1 MPPDQVR
8 DNSRPDCLP
17 APVLAFEPVQHPRG
31 TPSESGYPLGPD
43 RPAAG
48 ELGAAGAKLRGRR
61 QAHRRTG
68 RTHCTSPRLRI
79 PATGFTRPGG
89 SIATSRGGIYTFPA
103 VRGRPAEAMGHSPS
117 SNRTVGSTTSIEP
130 RSRAATGGTFTA
142 DFGRRGRWHGYG
154 LGTSRGP
161 SRGGITAA
169 GFSNQAGVIRVSEMR
184 AGVINHALFMTV
196 NCHHGNVWPANNV
209 GTHGH
214 VLLERTP
221 RRWASIS
228 GST

>member
-1 MPPDQVR
+1 MLCRARPGTPGDNCHPDSHGCAARRLLDLRQRAAGEHQDAAGNTVPPDQVR

-48 ELGAAGAKLRGRR
+48 ELGAAGAKLRGGR

-89 SIATSRGGIYTFPA
+89 SIATSKGGIYTFPA
-103 VRGRPAEAMGHSPS
+103 VRGRPAEAMGHSLS

-130 RSRAATGGTFTA
+130 RSRAATGVRSPRTSGGAGAGTGPA
-142 DFGRRGRWHGYG
+142 WAPAAVRPAEVSPLPG
-154 LGTSRGP
+154 SRT
-161 SRGGITAA
+161 R
-169 GFSNQAGVIRVSEMR
+169 
-184 AGVINHALFMTV
+184 
-196 NCHHGNVWPANNV
+196 PA
-209 GTHGH
+209 
-214 VLLERTP
+214 
-221 RRWASIS
+221 
-228 GST
+228 